1 MANKN
6 FFKELFEIQDFI
18 INTMIAQ
25 QDKYNNFEE
34 VIKDTSYETIYR
46 VLELLDGYGINNTQY
61 EIKDLN
67 TGELVN
73 KEKSLHGII
82 LISISLTYCNT
93 FFTFCV
99 VSVMLT
105 LHG

>member
-1 MANKN
+1 MANEK
-6 FFKELFEIQDFI
+6 FLKELFEIQDFI

-25 QDKYNNFEE
+25 RDKYNSFEE

-67 TGELVN
+67 TGKLVN
-73 KEKSLHGII
+73 KEK
-82 LISISLTYCNT
+82 NE
-93 FFTFCV
+93 
-99 VSVMLT
+99 
-105 LHG
+105 

>member
-1 MANKN
+1 MANEK
-6 FFKELFEIQDFI
+6 FLKELFEIQDFI

-25 QDKYNNFEE
+25 RNKYNSFEE

-73 KEKSLHGII
+73 KEKSLHDRCEDI
-82 LISISLTYCNT
+82 LMHTDL
-93 FFTFCV
+93 
-99 VSVMLT
+99 
-105 LHG
+105 